1 MPVPVVT
8 ESKGM
13 FPDIPPF
20 VTTRTTCS
28 AAKINGSKIII
39 GYQWINTVD
48 LSTGYVPGNASFVKA
63 DGSPVILLKGQ
74 VTTHIT
80 GGGPVKG
87 E

>member
-1 MPVPVVT
+1 MGVPIVT
-8 ESKGM
+8 MNKGM

-20 VTTRTTCS
+20 RTIRIPCS
-28 AAKINGSKIII
+28 AAKIEGSLIIV
-39 GYQWINTVD
+39 GYQWINLD
-48 LSTGYVPGNASFVKA
+48 DMSTGYVPGNASFVKA
-63 DGSPVILLKGQ
+63 DGSPVILLQGQ